1 MTAAREMYDITYT
14 DFNHP
19 ENAVSGTKHAEA

>member
-1 MTAAREMYDITYT
+1 MTAVQEAYDRTYT

-19 ENAVSGTKHAEA
+19 ENAVIGTKHAEA